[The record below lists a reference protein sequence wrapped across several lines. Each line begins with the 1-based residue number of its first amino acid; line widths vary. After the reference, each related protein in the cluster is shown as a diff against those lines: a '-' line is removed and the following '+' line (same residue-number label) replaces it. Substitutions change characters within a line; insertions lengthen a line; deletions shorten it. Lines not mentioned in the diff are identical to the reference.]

1 MVTRHHCGAA
11 SKDRTMLKTRSLALL
26 LALAACGGGQLSKPD
41 TSREKAA
48 QDLSECRHVAEVA
61 NRRDSDI
68 DTDILASRGQDWER
82 SSIISTKRA
91 EFADSNR
98 VRSGDIVTRCMIA
111 KGYTQG
117 G

>member
-1 MVTRHHCGAA
+1 
-11 SKDRTMLKTRSLALL
+11 MLRIGSLVLL
-26 LALAACGGGQLSKPD
+26 LALPACDAGGQWSKPE
-41 TSREKAA
+41 TTREKAA
-48 QDLSECRHVAEVA
+48 QDYSECRHAAEVA

-68 DTDILASRGQDWER
+68 DTDILASRGTDWER
-82 SSIISTKRA
+82 LGVISTKRA

-98 VRSGDIVTRCMIA
+98 ARSGDMVSRCMIA

>member
-1 MVTRHHCGAA
+1 
-11 SKDRTMLKTRSLALL
+11 MLRIGSLALL
-26 LALAACGGGQLSKPD
+26 LALAACGGAGQWSKPD
-41 TSREKAA
+41 TSPEKAA
-48 QDLSECRHVAEVA
+48 QDLSECRHAAEIA

-82 SSIISTKRA
+82 LGIISTKRA
-91 EFADSNR
+91 EYANSNQA
-98 VRSGDIVTRCMIA
+98 RSGDIVTRCMIG

>member
-1 MVTRHHCGAA
+1 
-11 SKDRTMLKTRSLALL
+11 MLRIGSLVLL
-26 LALAACGGGQLSKPD
+26 LALAGCDGGGQWSKPE
-41 TSREKAA
+41 TTREKAA
-48 QDLSECRHVAEVA
+48 QDYSECRHAAEVA

-68 DTDILASRGQDWER
+68 DTDILASRGTDWER
-82 SSIISTKRA
+82 LGVISTKRA

-98 VRSGDIVTRCMIA
+98 ARSGDMVSRCMIA

>member
-1 MVTRHHCGAA
+1 MPRIG
-11 SKDRTMLKTRSLALL
+11 SLAVL
-26 LALAACGGGQLSKPD
+26 LALAACGGAGQWTKPE

-48 QDLSECRHVAEVA
+48 QDYSDCRHLAEVA
-61 NRRDSDI
+61 NQRDSDI
-68 DTDILASRGQDWER
+68 DTDILASRGTDWER
-82 SSIISTKRA
+82 LGVISTKRA

-98 VRSGDIVTRCMIA
+98 ARSGDIVTRCMIG

>member
-1 MVTRHHCGAA
+1 ML
-11 SKDRTMLKTRSLALL
+11 RTGSLALL
-26 LALAACGGGQLSKPD
+26 LALAACSSGQWIKPD

-68 DTDILASRGQDWER
+68 DTDILASRGPDWER
-82 SSIISTKRA
+82 ASIIATKRA

-98 VRSGDIVTRCMIA
+98 ARSGDIVNRCMIA

>member
-1 MVTRHHCGAA
+1 MPRIG
-11 SKDRTMLKTRSLALL
+11 SLAVL
-26 LALAACGGGQLSKPD
+26 LALAACGGAGQWTKPE

-48 QDLSECRHVAEVA
+48 QDYSDCRHLAEVA
-61 NRRDSDI
+61 NQRDSDI
-68 DTDILASRGQDWER
+68 DTDILASRGTDWER
-82 SSIISTKRA
+82 LGVISTKRA

-98 VRSGDIVTRCMIA
+98 VRSGDIVTRCMIG

>member
-1 MVTRHHCGAA
+1 
-11 SKDRTMLKTRSLALL
+11 MLRTRSLALL
-26 LALAACGGGQLSKPD
+26 LALAACGGQWTRPD

-82 SSIISTKRA
+82 ASIISTKRA

-98 VRSGDIVTRCMIA
+98 ARSGDIVTRCMIA

>member
-1 MVTRHHCGAA
+1 
-11 SKDRTMLKTRSLALL
+11 MLRIGSLVLL
-26 LALAACGGGQLSKPD
+26 LVLPACGGGQWSKPQ
-41 TSREKAA
+41 TTHEKAA
-48 QDLSECRHVAEVA
+48 QDYSECRHAAEVA

-68 DTDILASRGQDWER
+68 DTDILASRGTDWER
-82 SSIISTKRA
+82 LGVISTKRS

-98 VRSGDIVTRCMIA
+98 ARSGDMVSRCMLG

>member
-1 MVTRHHCGAA
+1 
-11 SKDRTMLKTRSLALL
+11 MLRIGGLAVL
-26 LALAACGGGQLSKPD
+26 LALAACGGVGQWSKPD

-48 QDLSECRHVAEVA
+48 QDYSECRHAAEIA

-68 DTDILASRGQDWER
+68 DTDILASRGTDWER
-82 SSIISTKRA
+82 LGVIQTKRA

-98 VRSGDIVTRCMIA
+98 ARSGDIVTRCMIG

-117 G
+117 